1 MQITFSEVRTR
12 INSLI
17 DEKLGIN
24 ILNSKLENN
33 HFFSEEIDLL
43 ARELVFFFFKI
54 EEIFSVKLSE
64 DDILSD
70 KFYSLDGLSTIV
82 TNECNK

>member
-1 MQITFSEVRTR
+1 MSATFSEVRAQ
-12 INSLI
+12 INNLI
-17 DEKLGIN
+17 DEKLDIN
-24 ILNSKLENN
+24 ILNSKLEKK
-33 HFFSEEIDLL
+33 HFFSQEVDLL

-54 EEIFSVKLSE
+54 EKIFNVTISE

-70 KFYSLDGLSTIV
+70 EFYSLDGLSTIV